1 MRREARRGLA
11 KKMKGMSHTEV
22 YTFVQDTC
30 YAYGEELMGDAL
42 KALHREFGFG
52 KDRQERFRKAL
63 HKVIEE
69 RDPKKVQP

>member
-11 KKMKGMSHTEV
+11 KRVKGMSHGEV
-22 YTFVQDTC
+22 YTFVQDAC
-30 YAYGEELMGDAL
+30 YLYGNELIEDAM

-63 HKVIEE
+63 QQVLDE
-69 RDPKKVQP
+69 RDPKKEKA